1 MICFL
6 LLDEVLVLLRL
17 RDLGRDVVLEVTLG
31 VLNII
36 IRLATL
42 RAVLEVTLGVLNIII
57 RLVTLRVVL
66 EVTLGVLNNIIR
78 LVIFF
83 SIPNKYEGGKDLRS

>member
-42 RAVLEVTLGVLNIII
+42 RAVLEVTLGVLN
-57 RLVTLRVVL
+57 
-66 EVTLGVLNNIIR
+66 NIIR

>member
-36 IRLATL
+36 IRL
-42 RAVLEVTLGVLNIII
+42 
-57 RLVTLRVVL
+57 VTLRVVL

-78 LVIFF
+78 LVTFF
-83 SIPNKYEGGKDLRS
+83 SLPNKYEGGKDLRS